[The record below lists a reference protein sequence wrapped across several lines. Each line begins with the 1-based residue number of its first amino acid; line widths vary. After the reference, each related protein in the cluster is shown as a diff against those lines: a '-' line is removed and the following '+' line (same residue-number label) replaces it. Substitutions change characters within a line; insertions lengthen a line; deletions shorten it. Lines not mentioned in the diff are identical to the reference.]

1 MALVYVQAL
10 VFLLPKV
17 VANLFAYPTM
27 LLLLLTQIAI
37 HKWLI
42 ITVIERMIGSNEANN
57 CNSNIN
63 IDDLIKKMSVANIW
77 ECIFINLRKY
87 F

>member
-1 MALVYVQAL
+1 MALVYVQAF

-37 HKWLI
+37 HKWII

-63 IDDLIKKMSVANIW
+63 IDDLMKKNVG
-77 ECIFINLRKY
+77 CKYLRMH
-87 F
+87 FR